1 MDRPHSTNIYS
12 HTLCISVCLATG
24 KMVKFMKKNMFQSIS
39 TDAWDIEVFNIDGS
53 LYFGLS
59 QLGRASFQI
68 YKWYENRYDF
78 LFCIQNVRH

>member
-1 MDRPHSTNIYS
+1 DGHPTKSTQEIIPTTTYKP
-12 HTLCISVCLATG
+12 AG

-39 TDAWDIEVFNIDGS
+39 TDAWDIEVFKIGDS

-68 YKWYENRYDF
+68 YKWYEN
-78 LFCIQNVRH
+78 